1 MNICTG
7 QMKVGRY
14 NFDRNIDKLNKYS
27 TVSTLISHQ
36 SSTKQQFPTPKAF
49 SFQVIIVTV
58 SKEQTDDDNK
68 DLVQHHSS
76 CTFFLLWVGFFL
88 KKILMKMN
96 FGIEIVVVPFFL
108 YHNSPSILL
117 QQMRNR
123 NIS

>member
-36 SSTKQQFPTPKAF
+36 PSNNFQLPKAF

-58 SKEQTDDDNK
+58 SKEQTYDDNK

-76 CTFFLLWVGFFL
+76 CTFFLLWVGFF
-88 KKILMKMN
+88 
-96 FGIEIVVVPFFL
+96 
-108 YHNSPSILL
+108 
-117 QQMRNR
+117 
-123 NIS
+123 